1 MNPMQIKDNLKT
13 ILDGYPNT
21 YTFTKSLAEKTIL
34 KRRGTLP
41 TCIVR
46 PSMVGATNKEPFV
59 GWTDTLSAIGAP
71 LTFGGIGIYKY
82 QIGNGESNIDPCA
95 VDQCINHILIATCH
109 CAFNPHELHIYNHTS
124 TYINPLSQ
132 KIYNYCAN

>member
-1 MNPMQIKDNLKT
+1 MQIKDNLKT
-13 ILDGYPNT
+13 ILNGYPNT

-59 GWTDTLSAIGAP
+59 GWTDSLSAIGAP

-95 VDQCINHILIATCH
+95 VD
-109 CAFNPHELHIYNHTS
+109 
-124 TYINPLSQ
+124 
-132 KIYNYCAN
+132 